1 MRKHTG
7 KKPFSCNVCDS
18 SFWNKANWTRHSR
31 THQRERE
38 REREMRERGE
48 RESEREREREREA
61 IFMLPLKARVDLRT
75 IEMKGYNSF
84 PKAPALLE
92 PHHQII

>member
-38 REREMRERGE
+38 RERGDIHTTSQSQSGPENDRNEG
-48 RESEREREREREA
+48 
-61 IFMLPLKARVDLRT
+61 V
-75 IEMKGYNSF
+75 
-84 PKAPALLE
+84 
-92 PHHQII
+92 